1 MKEKITVFATIIP
14 SVLILDFITKRWAL
28 VALDGGN
35 RLEILGGFVPLTLAY
50 NRGAAF
56 GISVGDDSRWFFIPV
71 TILALVLLLVF
82 LRQAGPRDWLRLSS
96 ISMVVAGAL
105 GNLYDRVR
113 WNRGVVD
120 FIGPINLGVMDWP
133 IFNVAD
139 MSITCG
145 AVLLAI
151 SFWGEERRERAAA
164 VVLKEGEPTA
174 SG

>member
-1 MKEKITVFATIIP
+1 VKEKLTVFAGMVP
-14 SVLILDFITKRWAL
+14 SVLVLDFITKRWAL
-28 VALDGGN
+28 INLDGGN
-35 RLEILGGFVPLTLAY
+35 HLEILGGLVPLTLAF

-56 GISVGDDSRWFFIPV
+56 GISVGDNSRWFFIPI
-71 TILALVLLLVF
+71 TLLALVLLLVL
-82 LRQAGPRDWLRLSS
+82 LRQAERRDWLRLVS
-96 ISMVVAGAL
+96 IPMVVAGAL

-120 FIGPINLGVMDWP
+120 FIGPIDLGLMDWP

-151 SFWGEERRERAAA
+151 SFWGEERRERAREM
-164 VVLKEGEPTA
+164 VLEKGETTA
-174 SG
+174 TG

>member
-14 SVLILDFITKRWAL
+14 SVLVLDLISKNWAL
-28 VALDGGN
+28 DTLGGGN
-35 RLEILGGFVPLTLAY
+35 RTEIFGGFVPLTLAY

-56 GISVGDDSRWFFIPV
+56 GISLGDDSRWFFIPI
-71 TILALVLLLVF
+71 TLLALILLLVLLK
-82 LRQAGPRDWLRLSS
+82 QAARRDWLRLVS

-113 WNRGVVD
+113 WDRGVVD
-120 FIGPINLGVMDWP
+120 FIGPIDLGIMDWP

-151 SFWGEERRERAAA
+151 SFWGEERRERAEA
-164 VVLKEGEPTA
+164 VVRKEDEPTA
-174 SG
+174 IG